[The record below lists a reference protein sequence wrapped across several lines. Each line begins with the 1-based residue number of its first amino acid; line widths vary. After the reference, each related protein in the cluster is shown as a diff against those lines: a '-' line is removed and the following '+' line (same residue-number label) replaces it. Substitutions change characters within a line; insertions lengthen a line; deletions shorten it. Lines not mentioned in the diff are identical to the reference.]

1 MSGASK
7 KDEGRRLTCQRIAV
21 NAQGYDS
28 TGAYWGA
35 GPDVF
40 IVTTADGRDEITV
53 RAKSVAEARTKA
65 TTELDRK
72 PDQPRVKEPLGGASP
87 HKARYEIDWRDPATG
102 ATVRLRITHSRDY
115 LSQGSDHVEVESL
128 RPKRAPLPITE
139 TGYRSHF
146 MPALELMNAGGP
158 VSFVEGWLAR
168 EAMGKHWQKQQAARQ
183 QGDLF
188 QWAETQAE
196 VGRKRARP
204 KAPSAAKAKRRSP
217 KPERAPE

>member
-1 MSGASK
+1 MSGASRK
-7 KDEGRRLTCQRIAV
+7 SERQRLTCQRIAV
-21 NAQGYDS
+21 DAQGYDR

-40 IVTTADGRDEITV
+40 IVTTADGRDEIAV

-65 TTELDRK
+65 TAELDRK
-72 PDQPRVKEPLGGASP
+72 PDQPRVKEPLGGTSP
-87 HKARYEIDWRDPATG
+87 HKTRYEIDWRDPATG
-102 ATVRLRITHSRDY
+102 ATVRIRITHSRDY

-128 RPKRAPLPITE
+128 RPKHAPLPITD

-146 MPALELMNAGGP
+146 MPALDLMNAGGP

-168 EAMGKHWQKQQAARQ
+168 EAKGKAWSKAATGKT

-196 VGRKRARP
+196 VGRTRAKP
-204 KAPSAAKAKRRSP
+204 KALSAAKPKRRRTTPDQSP
-217 KPERAPE
+217 E